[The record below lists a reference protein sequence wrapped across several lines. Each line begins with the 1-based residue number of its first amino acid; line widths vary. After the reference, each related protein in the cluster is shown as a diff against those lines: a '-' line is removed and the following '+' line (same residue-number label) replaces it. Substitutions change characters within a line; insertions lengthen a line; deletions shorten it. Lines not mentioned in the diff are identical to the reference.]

1 MPIAVIN
8 YLAVLVAAASSMVIG
23 FVWYHPAVFG
33 KQWMKA
39 MGKSESQLKKEAASK
54 PYMYPAMF
62 VASLVMSYVLAHI
75 VFYTES
81 VTFMD
86 GALAGFWAWLGFV
99 VTTAFTDVLFENKSQ
114 QLYMLKIGFYLVT
127 MVVMGGILAM
137 WM

>member
-8 YLAVLVAAASSMVIG
+8 YLAVLVAAVAGMVVG

-39 MGKSESQLKKEAASK
+39 MGKSESQLKKEAQGK
-54 PYMYPAMF
+54 PYLYPAMF
-62 VASLVMSYVLAHI
+62 VSSLVMAYVLAHI
-75 VFYTES
+75 VSYTQS
-81 VTFMD
+81 ITFLD

-114 QLYMLKIGFYLVT
+114 PLFMLKIGFYLVT
-127 MVVMGGILAM
+127 MVIMGGILAL
-137 WM
+137 WA